1 MTTLI
6 SSYNLT
12 EGTLVEAEV
21 LAHNSR
27 GWSAPS
33 SVNTAGALVQTAPSQ
48 MTPVTSGLISTS

>member
-12 EGTLVEAEV
+12 ESTLVEAEV

-33 SVNTAGALVQTAPSQ
+33 SVNTAGALVQTAP
-48 MTPVTSGLISTS
+48 